1 MSIVLKAEVR
11 EQVGSLASKKI
22 KREGLIPAVI
32 YSKEKNIN
40 ISLNSRDFEQQFF
53 KGITLTSVIDL
64 EISGKKTR
72 VIAHKIDLDPV
83 SDRPV
88 HIDFMLCEIN
98 KPIRAKPKI
107 NFSNQ
112 DKSPGLKKGGF
123 LHVVARNLEVLCDG
137 EKSIP
142 QFIEV
147 DTGVLHV
154 GSKFRADNLKLPSGV
169 TLRKKG
175 NFLIASII
183 GRGKSEEEKVTTTAT
198 PAAGTATPAKADD
211 KKTEAKK
218 PEAKKPEAKK

>member
-11 EQVGSLASKKI
+11 EQTGSLASKKI

-40 ISLNSRDFEQQFF
+40 ITLNSRDFEQQFF
-53 KGITLTSVIDL
+53 KGVTLTSVIDL
-64 EISGKKTR
+64 EIGGKKTR

-88 HIDFMLCEIN
+88 HIDFMLCQDN

-107 NFSNQ
+107 KFLNQ

-123 LHVVARNLEVLCDG
+123 LHIVARSLEVLCEG

-142 QFIEV
+142 QFIEADV
-147 DTGVLHV
+147 GTLHV
-154 GSKFRADNLKLPSGV
+154 GSKFRAENLKLPSGV
-169 TLRKKG
+169 KLLKKG

-183 GRGKSEEEKVTTTAT
+183 GRGKSEEEKVVTTSTTAT

-218 PEAKKPEAKK
+218 PESKK

>member
-22 KREGLIPAVI
+22 KRQGLIPAVI

-53 KGITLTSVIDL
+53 QGVTLTSVIDL
-64 EISGKKTR
+64 EIGGKKNR

-88 HIDFMLCEIN
+88 HIDFMLCENN

-123 LHVVARNLEVLCDG
+123 LHIVARSLEVLCDG

-142 QFIEV
+142 QFIEADV
-147 DTGVLHV
+147 GTMHV
-154 GSKFRADNLKLPSGV
+154 GNKFRSENLKLPNGV
-169 TLRKKG
+169 TLLKKG

-183 GRGKSEEEKVTTTAT
+183 GRGKSEEEKVAPTATAAT
-198 PAAGTATPAKADD
+198 PAAGAPAAKADD
-211 KKTEAKK
+211 KK

>member
-22 KREGLIPAVI
+22 KRQGLIPAVI

-53 KGITLTSVIDL
+53 KGVTLTSVIDL
-64 EISGKKTR
+64 EIGNKKTR

-88 HIDFMLCEIN
+88 HIDFMLCENN

-123 LHVVARNLEVLCDG
+123 LHIVARSLEVFCEG

-142 QFIEV
+142 QFIEADV
-147 DTGVLHV
+147 GTLHV
-154 GSKFRADNLKLPSGV
+154 GSKFRAENLKLPSGV
-169 TLRKKG
+169 TLLKKG

-183 GRGKSEEEKVTTTAT
+183 GRGKSEEEKVVTTATATT
-198 PAAGTATPAKADD
+198 PAAGATPAKADD
-211 KKTEAKK
+211 KK
-218 PEAKKPEAKK
+218 PEAKKAESKK

>member
-22 KREGLIPAVI
+22 KRQGLIPAVI

-53 KGITLTSVIDL
+53 KGVTLTSVIDL
-64 EISGKKTR
+64 EIDNKKTR

-88 HIDFMLCEIN
+88 HIDFMLCENN

-123 LHVVARNLEVLCDG
+123 LHIVARSLEVLCEG

-142 QFIEV
+142 QFIEADV
-147 DTGVLHV
+147 GVLHV
-154 GSKFRADNLKLPSGV
+154 GSKFRADNLKLPNGV
-169 TLRKKG
+169 TLVKKG

-183 GRGKSEEEKVTTTAT
+183 GRGKSEEEKVVTTATATT
-198 PAAGTATPAKADD
+198 PAAGTTPAKADD
-211 KKTEAKK
+211 KK
-218 PEAKKPEAKK
+218 PEAKKPESKK

>member
-22 KREGLIPAVI
+22 KRQGLIPAVI

-40 ISLNSRDFEQQFF
+40 ISLDSREFEQQYF
-53 KGITLTSVIDL
+53 KGVTLTSVIDL

-88 HIDFMLCEIN
+88 HIDFMICENN

-123 LHVVARNLEVLCDG
+123 LHIVARSLEVLCDG

-142 QFIEV
+142 QSIEADV
-147 DTGVLHV
+147 STLHV
-154 GSKFRADNLKLPSGV
+154 GNKFRASNLKLPSGV
-169 TLRKKG
+169 NLVKKG
-175 NFLIASII
+175 DFLIASII
-183 GRGKSEEEKVTTTAT
+183 GRGKSDEDKTATTAT
-198 PAAGTATPAKADD
+198 ATPTAGATATPAKAED

-218 PEAKKPEAKK
+218 PEAKK

>member
-1 MSIVLKAEVR
+1 MSIVLKAEIR

-22 KREGLIPAVI
+22 KRQGLIPAVI

-40 ISLNSRDFEQQFF
+40 ICLNSRDFEQQYF
-53 KGITLTSVIDL
+53 KGVTLTSVIDL
-64 EISGKKTR
+64 EISGKKNR

-88 HIDFMLCEIN
+88 HIDFMLCENN

-112 DKSPGLKKGGF
+112 DKSPGIKKGGF
-123 LHVVARNLEVLCDG
+123 LHIVARNLEVLCDG

-142 QFIEV
+142 QFIEADV
-147 DTGVLHV
+147 ASLHL
-154 GSKFRADNLKLPSGV
+154 GSKLRAENLKLPSGV
-169 TLRKKG
+169 TLLKKG

-183 GRGKSEEEKVTTTAT
+183 GRGKSEEDKVATATTAT
-198 PAAGTATPAKADD
+198 PVAGATTPAKTED

-218 PEAKKPEAKK
+218 PEAKK

>member
-22 KREGLIPAVI
+22 KRQGLIPAVI

-40 ISLNSRDFEQQFF
+40 ISLDSREFEQQYF
-53 KGITLTSVIDL
+53 KGVTLTSVIDL

-88 HIDFMLCEIN
+88 HIDFMICENN

-123 LHVVARNLEVLCDG
+123 LHIVARSLEVLCDG

-142 QFIEV
+142 QLIEV
-147 DTGVLHV
+147 DVSTLHV
-154 GSKFRADNLKLPSGV
+154 GNKFRASNLKLPTGV
-169 TLRKKG
+169 SLLKKG
-175 NFLIASII
+175 DFLIASII
-183 GRGKSEEEKVTTTAT
+183 GRGKSEEDKTATTAT
-198 PAAGTATPAKADD
+198 ATATAGATATPAKADD
-211 KKTEAKK
+211 KKTDAKK
-218 PEAKKPEAKK
+218 PEAKK

>member
-11 EQVGSLASKKI
+11 EQTGSLASKKI

-40 ISLNSRDFEQQFF
+40 ITLNSRDFEQQFL
-53 KGITLTSVIDL
+53 KGVTLTSVIDL
-64 EISGKKTR
+64 EIGGKKTR

-88 HIDFMLCEIN
+88 HVDFMLCQDN

-107 NFSNQ
+107 KFLNQ

-123 LHVVARNLEVLCDG
+123 LHIVARSLEVFCDG
-137 EKSIP
+137 EKSLP
-142 QFIEV
+142 QFIEADV
-147 DTGVLHV
+147 GSMHV
-154 GSKFRADNLKLPSGV
+154 GNKFRAENLKLPNGV
-169 TLRKKG
+169 TLLKKG

-183 GRGKSEEEKVTTTAT
+183 GRGKSEEEKVVTTAATAT
-198 PAAGTATPAKADD
+198 PAAGATPAKADD

-218 PEAKKPEAKK
+218 PESKK

>member
-40 ISLNSRDFEQQFF
+40 ISLDSREFEQQYF
-53 KGITLTSVIDL
+53 KGVTLTSVIDL

-88 HIDFMLCEIN
+88 HVDFMICETN

-123 LHVVARNLEVLCDG
+123 LHIVARSLEVLCDG

-142 QFIEV
+142 QLIEV
-147 DTGVLHV
+147 DVSTLHV
-154 GSKFRADNLKLPSGV
+154 GNKFRASNLKLPSGV
-169 TLRKKG
+169 SLLKKG
-175 NFLIASII
+175 DFLIASII
-183 GRGKSEEEKVTTTAT
+183 GRGKSEEDKTATTAT
-198 PAAGTATPAKADD
+198 ATAGAAATPAKADD
-211 KKTEAKK
+211 KKTDAKK
-218 PEAKKPEAKK
+218 PEAKK

>member
-40 ISLNSRDFEQQFF
+40 ISLNSRDFEQQYL
-53 KGITLTSVIDL
+53 KGVTLTSVIDL

-88 HIDFMLCEIN
+88 HVDFMICETN

-123 LHVVARNLEVLCDG
+123 LHIVARSLEVLCDG

-142 QFIEV
+142 QTIEADV
-147 DTGVLHV
+147 SSMHV
-154 GSKFRADNLKLPSGV
+154 GNKFRASNLKLPSGV
-169 TLRKKG
+169 NLLKKG
-175 NFLIASII
+175 DFLIASII
-183 GRGKSEEEKVTTTAT
+183 GRGKSEEDKTATTAT
-198 PAAGTATPAKADD
+198 ATATAGATTTPAKADD
-211 KKTEAKK
+211 KKAEAKK
-218 PEAKKPEAKK
+218 PEAKK

>member
-22 KREGLIPAVI
+22 KRQGLIPAVI

-40 ISLNSRDFEQQFF
+40 ITLNSRDFEQQFF
-53 KGITLTSVIDL
+53 KGVALTSVIDL
-64 EISGKKTR
+64 EIGNKKTR

-88 HIDFMLCEIN
+88 HIDFMLCENN

-123 LHVVARNLEVLCDG
+123 LHIVARSLEVFCDG

-142 QFIEV
+142 QFIEADV
-147 DTGVLHV
+147 GALHV
-154 GSKFRADNLKLPSGV
+154 GSKFRAENLKLPSGV
-169 TLRKKG
+169 TLLKKG

-183 GRGKSEEEKVTTTAT
+183 GRGKSEEEKVVTTATATT

-211 KKTEAKK
+211 KK

>member
-22 KREGLIPAVI
+22 KRQGLIPAVI

-40 ISLNSRDFEQQFF
+40 ISLNSRDFEQQYL
-53 KGITLTSVIDL
+53 KGVTLTSVIDL
-64 EISGKKTR
+64 EISEKKTR

-88 HIDFMLCEIN
+88 HVDFMMCENN

-123 LHVVARNLEVLCDG
+123 LHIVARSLEVLCDG

-142 QFIEV
+142 QTIEADV
-147 DTGVLHV
+147 SSMHV
-154 GSKFRADNLKLPSGV
+154 GNKFRASNLKLPNGV
-169 TLRKKG
+169 NLLKKG
-175 NFLIASII
+175 DFLIASII
-183 GRGKSEEEKVTTTAT
+183 GRGKSEEEKAPTTATAT
-198 PAAGTATPAKADD
+198 PAAGATATTAKTDD
-211 KKTEAKK
+211 KK

>member
-11 EQVGSLASKKI
+11 ERVGSLASKKI
-22 KREGLIPAVI
+22 KRQGLIPAVI

-40 ISLNSRDFEQQFF
+40 ISLNSRDFEQHFF
-53 KGITLTSVIDL
+53 KGVTLTSVIDL
-64 EISGKKTR
+64 EIDNKKTR

-88 HIDFMLCEIN
+88 HIDFMLCENN

-123 LHVVARNLEVLCDG
+123 LHIVARSLEVFCEG

-142 QFIEV
+142 QSIEADV
-147 DTGVLHV
+147 GSMHV
-154 GSKFRADNLKLPSGV
+154 GNKFRAENLKLPDGV
-169 TLRKKG
+169 TLLKKG

-183 GRGKSEEEKVTTTAT
+183 GRGKSEEEKVVTTTAT
-198 PAAGTATPAKADD
+198 TPTAGTATPAKADD
-211 KKTEAKK
+211 KK
-218 PEAKKPEAKK
+218 PEAKKPEGKK

>member
-22 KREGLIPAVI
+22 KRQGLIPAVI

-40 ISLNSRDFEQQFF
+40 ISLDSREFEQQYF
-53 KGITLTSVIDL
+53 KGVTLTSVIDL

-88 HIDFMLCEIN
+88 HIDFMICENN

-123 LHVVARNLEVLCDG
+123 LHIVARSLEVLCDG

-142 QFIEV
+142 QFIEADV
-147 DTGVLHV
+147 STLHV
-154 GSKFRADNLKLPSGV
+154 GNKFRANNLKLPTGV
-169 TLRKKG
+169 SLLKKG
-175 NFLIASII
+175 DFLIASII
-183 GRGKSEEEKVTTTAT
+183 GRGKSEEDKTATTAT
-198 PAAGTATPAKADD
+198 ATATAGAATTPAKADD

-218 PEAKKPEAKK
+218 PEAKK

>member
-11 EQVGSLASKKI
+11 EQTGSLASKKI

-40 ISLNSRDFEQQFF
+40 ITLNSRDFEQQFF
-53 KGITLTSVIDL
+53 KGVTLTSVIDL
-64 EISGKKTR
+64 EIGGKKTR

-88 HIDFMLCEIN
+88 HIDFMLCENN

-107 NFSNQ
+107 KFSNQ

-123 LHVVARNLEVLCDG
+123 LHIVARSLEVLCEG

-142 QFIEV
+142 QFIEADV
-147 DTGVLHV
+147 GTLHV
-154 GSKFRADNLKLPSGV
+154 GSKFRAENLKLPSGV
-169 TLRKKG
+169 TLLKKG

-183 GRGKSEEEKVTTTAT
+183 GRGKSEEEKVVTTATTAT
-198 PAAGTATPAKADD
+198 PAAGATPAKADD
-211 KKTEAKK
+211 KK
-218 PEAKKPEAKK
+218 PEAKKAESKK

>member
-11 EQVGSLASKKI
+11 EQTGSLASKKI

-40 ISLNSRDFEQQFF
+40 ITLNSRDFEQQFF
-53 KGITLTSVIDL
+53 KGVTLTSVIDL
-64 EISGKKTR
+64 EIGGKKTR

-88 HIDFMLCEIN
+88 HIDFMLCQDN

-107 NFSNQ
+107 KFLNQ

-123 LHVVARNLEVLCDG
+123 LHIVARSLEVLCEG

-142 QFIEV
+142 QFIEADV
-147 DTGVLHV
+147 GTLHV
-154 GSKFRADNLKLPSGV
+154 GSKFRAENLKLPSGV
-169 TLRKKG
+169 KLLKKG

-183 GRGKSEEEKVTTTAT
+183 GRGKSEEEKVVTTATTAT

-211 KKTEAKK
+211 KKADAKK
-218 PEAKKPEAKK
+218 PEAKK

>member
-22 KREGLIPAVI
+22 KRQGLIPAVI

-40 ISLNSRDFEQQFF
+40 ISLNSRDFEQHFF
-53 KGITLTSVIDL
+53 KGVTLTSVIDL
-64 EISGKKTR
+64 EIGNKKTR

-88 HIDFMLCEIN
+88 HIDFMLCENN

-123 LHVVARNLEVLCDG
+123 LHIVARSLEVLCEG

-142 QFIEV
+142 QSIEADV
-147 DTGVLHV
+147 GALHV
-154 GSKFRADNLKLPSGV
+154 GSKFRADNLKLPNGV
-169 TLRKKG
+169 TLVKKG

-183 GRGKSEEEKVTTTAT
+183 GRGKSEEEKVVTTATATT
-198 PAAGTATPAKADD
+198 PAAGTTTPAKADD
-211 KKTEAKK
+211 KK

>member
-22 KREGLIPAVI
+22 KRQGLIPAVI

-53 KGITLTSVIDL
+53 KGVALTSVIDL
-64 EISGKKTR
+64 EIDNKKTR

-88 HIDFMLCEIN
+88 HIDFMLCENN

-123 LHVVARNLEVLCDG
+123 LHIVARSLEILCEG

-142 QFIEV
+142 QFIEADV
-147 DTGVLHV
+147 SSMHV
-154 GSKFRADNLKLPSGV
+154 GNKFRAENLKLPNGV
-169 TLRKKG
+169 TLLKKG

-183 GRGKSEEEKVTTTAT
+183 GRGKSEEEKVVTTTAT
-198 PAAGTATPAKADD
+198 PVAGTATPAKADD
-211 KKTEAKK
+211 KK
-218 PEAKKPEAKK
+218 PEAKKPESKK

>member
-22 KREGLIPAVI
+22 KRQGLIPAVI

-40 ISLNSRDFEQQFF
+40 ITLNSRDFEQQFF
-53 KGITLTSVIDL
+53 KGVALTSVIDL
-64 EISGKKTR
+64 EIGNKKTR

-88 HIDFMLCEIN
+88 HIDFMLCENN

-123 LHVVARNLEVLCDG
+123 LHIVARSLEVFCEG

-142 QFIEV
+142 QFIEADV
-147 DTGVLHV
+147 GTLHV
-154 GSKFRADNLKLPSGV
+154 GSKFRAENLKLPSGV
-169 TLRKKG
+169 TLLKKG

-183 GRGKSEEEKVTTTAT
+183 GRGKSEEEKVVTTATATT
-198 PAAGTATPAKADD
+198 PAAGATPAKADD
-211 KKTEAKK
+211 KK
-218 PEAKKPEAKK
+218 PEAKKAESKK

>member
-53 KGITLTSVIDL
+53 KGIALTSVIDL

-83 SDRPV
+83 SDYPV

-107 NFSNQ
+107 NFLNQ

-123 LHVVARNLEVLCDG
+123 LHRRKARLHRDAANSLIICAVGARNLY
-137 EKSIP
+137 I
-142 QFIEV
+142 
-147 DTGVLHV
+147 
-154 GSKFRADNLKLPSGV
+154 
-169 TLRKKG
+169 TLVSPRC
-175 NFLIASII
+175 
-183 GRGKSEEEKVTTTAT
+183 R
-198 PAAGTATPAKADD
+198 P
-211 KKTEAKK
+211 
-218 PEAKKPEAKK
+218 

>member
-22 KREGLIPAVI
+22 KRQGLIPAVI

-53 KGITLTSVIDL
+53 KGVTLTSVIDL
-64 EISGKKTR
+64 EIGGKKNR

-88 HIDFMLCEIN
+88 HIDFMLCENN

-112 DKSPGLKKGGF
+112 DNLRGLKKADF
-123 LHVVARNLEVLCDG
+123 FISLLEALKSFAKAKNRFHNLLKLMWLQCMLVINLE
-137 EKSIP
+137 
-142 QFIEV
+142 
-147 DTGVLHV
+147 
-154 GSKFRADNLKLPSGV
+154 LK
-169 TLRKKG
+169 
-175 NFLIASII
+175 I
-183 GRGKSEEEKVTTTAT
+183 
-198 PAAGTATPAKADD
+198 
-211 KKTEAKK
+211 
-218 PEAKKPEAKK
+218 

>member
-22 KREGLIPAVI
+22 KRQGLIPAVI

-53 KGITLTSVIDL
+53 KGVTLTSVIDL
-64 EISGKKTR
+64 EIDNKKTR

-88 HIDFMLCEIN
+88 HIDFMLCENN

-123 LHVVARNLEVLCDG
+123 LHIVARSLEVLCEG

-142 QFIEV
+142 QFIEADV
-147 DTGVLHV
+147 GVLHV
-154 GSKFRADNLKLPSGV
+154 GSKFRADNLKLPNGV
-169 TLRKKG
+169 TLVKKG

-183 GRGKSEEEKVTTTAT
+183 GRGKSEEEKVVTTATATT
-198 PAAGTATPAKADD
+198 PAAGTAPAKADD
-211 KKTEAKK
+211 KK

>member
-40 ISLNSRDFEQQFF
+40 ISLNSRDFEQQYL
-53 KGITLTSVIDL
+53 KGVTLTSVIDL

-88 HIDFMLCEIN
+88 HVDFMICETN

-123 LHVVARNLEVLCDG
+123 LHIVARSLEVLCDG

-142 QFIEV
+142 QTIEADV
-147 DTGVLHV
+147 SSMHV
-154 GSKFRADNLKLPSGV
+154 GNKFRASNLKLPSGV
-169 TLRKKG
+169 NLLKKG
-175 NFLIASII
+175 DFLIASII
-183 GRGKSEEEKVTTTAT
+183 GRGKSEEDKTATTAT
-198 PAAGTATPAKADD
+198 ATATAGATTTPAKADG
-211 KKTEAKK
+211 KKAEAKK
-218 PEAKKPEAKK
+218 PEAKK

>member
-1 MSIVLKAEVR
+1 MSIVLNAEVR

-22 KREGLIPAVI
+22 KRQGLIPAVI

-40 ISLNSRDFEQQFF
+40 ISLNSRDFENHYF

-64 EISGKKTR
+64 EIAGKKNR
-72 VIAHKIDLDPV
+72 VIAHKIELDPV

-88 HIDFMLCEIN
+88 HIDFMLCENN

-107 NFSNQ
+107 KFSNQ

-123 LHVVARNLEVLCDG
+123 LHVVARNLEVLCEG

-142 QFIEV
+142 QFIEADV
-147 DTGVLHV
+147 GSLHV
-154 GSKFRADNLKLPSGV
+154 GSKFRADNLKLPNGV
-169 TLRKKG
+169 KLLKKG

-183 GRGKSEEEKVTTTAT
+183 GRGKSEEEKVAPTATTAT
-198 PAAGTATPAKADD
+198 TPTATTNAPAKADD
-211 KKTEAKK
+211 KK

>member
-11 EQVGSLASKKI
+11 EQTGSLASKKI

-40 ISLNSRDFEQQFF
+40 ITLNSRDFEQQFL
-53 KGITLTSVIDL
+53 KGVTLTSVIDL
-64 EISGKKTR
+64 EIGGKKTR

-88 HIDFMLCEIN
+88 HVDFMLCQDN

-107 NFSNQ
+107 KFLNQ

-123 LHVVARNLEVLCDG
+123 LHIVARSLEVFCDG

-142 QFIEV
+142 QFIEA
-147 DTGVLHV
+147 DIGTLHV
-154 GSKFRADNLKLPSGV
+154 GNKFRAENLKLPNGV
-169 TLRKKG
+169 TLLKKG

-183 GRGKSEEEKVTTTAT
+183 GRGKSEEEKVVTTAT
-198 PAAGTATPAKADD
+198 ATTPVAGATPAKADD

-218 PEAKKPEAKK
+218 PESKK